1 MYRVITKF
9 SCIFVRPKI
18 NIINL
23 LPIMKCGQNDVLPE
37 LVEKKYWKEI
47 LNILGERRG
56 NAYGVGDDA
65 TISVVSEYNAILMAI
80 DLKGINY
87 KYKDEKVKGQYKN
100 ATNDVSSLS
109 EISVDSIPR
118 DKEIM
123 LGGTLATHKCDH
135 CHGKGEIRCPSCS
148 GTGVCKQCNGKGYV
162 IQQGNKFGCG
172 SCHGSGWCR
181 ECGGSKWVS
190 CKSCNGTGY
199 YQTYRTFRASDKEDT
214 FYYCPVEA
222 IATMISEKGIPTE
235 VLYDKVMWKKHTIDE
250 LAYDYSETLQLKI
263 WDKIDKEVADA
274 FMEVLED
281 QSKAFE
287 KKKDVVLYEKFV
299 HAEYSPLIEVDYL
312 YHNKEYSLFISQSN
326 PAVYCY
332 DSFPGRGSQWI
343 RELFGSIKHRG
354 KDTTGDIED
363 NYQK

>member
-23 LPIMKCGQNDVLPE
+23 LPIMKCCQNDVLPE

-65 TISVVSEYNAILMAI
+65 TISVVSEYNASLMAI
-80 DLKGINY
+80 DLKGITY

-123 LGGTLATHKCDH
+123 LGGTLATHKCEH

-162 IQQGNKFGCG
+162 IQ
-172 SCHGSGWCR
+172 
-181 ECGGSKWVS
+181 
-190 CKSCNGTGY
+190 
-199 YQTYRTFRASDKEDT
+199 
-214 FYYCPVEA
+214 
-222 IATMISEKGIPTE
+222 
-235 VLYDKVMWKKHTIDE
+235 
-250 LAYDYSETLQLKI
+250 
-263 WDKIDKEVADA
+263 
-274 FMEVLED
+274 
-281 QSKAFE
+281 
-287 KKKDVVLYEKFV
+287 
-299 HAEYSPLIEVDYL
+299 
-312 YHNKEYSLFISQSN
+312 
-326 PAVYCY
+326 
-332 DSFPGRGSQWI
+332 
-343 RELFGSIKHRG
+343 
-354 KDTTGDIED
+354 
-363 NYQK
+363 